1 MEGKKSTGNTA
12 TFHIRK
18 YVMQEAKNNLASG
31 MTISETAYALGF
43 DFPQHLS
50 RMFKKYEGISPSQYI
65 DSIKNK

>member
-1 MEGKKSTGNTA
+1 
-12 TFHIRK
+12 
-18 YVMQEAKNNLASG
+18 